1 MDFAALSNSLKQF
14 MDIFDKSSIS
24 TDTVLKNPQENKP
37 SKELVAEFE
46 KYMQEP
52 SEQDGIAPNNG
63 QDSVQDPAKIADVQN
78 TEQVQSV
85 ENTSEPVRIQEVQS
99 SEHTEFSAD
108 TPEQAHM
115 QTAEVSDSN
124 AINRGIYVEP
134 QEYMQEIQEILTQ
147 IGNNSLSP
155 ENLFR
160 LQYLTSMLNVQVT
173 QNNSVSKSS
182 TEQFETILKQ
192 QG

>member
-14 MDIFDKSSIS
+14 MDIFDKANISS
-24 TDTVLKNPQENKP
+24 DTVLKNPQDNKP

-52 SEQDGIAPNNG
+52 MDQNSMEQEGLAEN
-63 QDSVQDPAKIADVQN
+63 DVQSAE
-78 TEQVQSV
+78 TENVNAVQSADPPAA
-85 ENTSEPVRIQEVQS
+85 EPIQIQEVQS
-99 SEHTEFSAD
+99 SEQTDFSVKK
-108 TPEQAHM
+108 PEQTG
-115 QTAEVSDSN
+115 QPEIPGTQQKQSIS
-124 AINRGIYVEP
+124 VEP
-134 QEYMQEIQEILTQ
+134 QEYLQEIQEILTQ
-147 IGNNSLSP
+147 ISNNSLTTQ
-155 ENLFR
+155 NLFR
-160 LQYLTSMLNVQVT
+160 LQYLTSMLNVQVS